1 MGEQTKFATKLGI
14 IATTVGSA
22 VGLGNIWRFPYEA
35 GMNGGG
41 AFLMVY
47 ILCVLILG
55 IPVMCAEFVIGRRS
69 KSDTVDAFRK
79 LAPGTRWHYIGY
91 IGILASVL
99 ILGYYM
105 VISGWTLEYLF
116 KAFTNDLAG
125 KTAAEFKAE
134 QNAFIQ
140 SDFRPLLWAYI
151 FLFINYIILS
161 RGVQKGIEKM
171 SNILMPLLF
180 VILVVFCVRSL
191 TLPGSSK
198 GLSFFLHPDFS
209 KITPQVIIR
218 AMGQAFFSLSLG
230 MGILI
235 TYSSYFNAKTHLIKT
250 ATTVA
255 LLDTSV
261 AILAGVIIF
270 PAMFACG
277 LNPATDSA
285 SVVGPDLVFVTLP
298 NVFNQMPV
306 STLWSVLFFL
316 LLTVAALTS
325 TVSLFE
331 VTVAFLIN
339 YMHMSRKK
347 ATRIMMLI
355 VAVLSTIF
363 SLSIGSWSQVR
374 ILGKT
379 IFDACDY
386 FSAIILLPVGGL
398 LISIFIG
405 WVLKRHISR
414 EELTNRNKLHEPLF
428 NAIFFSIKYI
438 APIIIILIFLSGF
451 GII

>member
-1 MGEQTKFATKLGI
+1 MGERAKFATKLGV

-41 AFLMVY
+41 AFLMIY

-55 IPVMCAEFVIGRRS
+55 VPVMCAEFIIGRKS
-69 KSDTVDAFRK
+69 KSDTVDAFKK
-79 LAPGTRWHYIGY
+79 LIPGSRWYYIGY
-91 IGILASVL
+91 IGILASIL

-116 KAFTNDLAG
+116 QAACNNLTG

-140 SDFRPLLWAYI
+140 NDFRPLLWIYI
-151 FLFINYIILS
+151 FLFINYIIIS
-161 RGVQKGIEKM
+161 KGVQKGIEKM
-171 SNILMPLLF
+171 SNILMPILF
-180 VILVVFCVRSL
+180 IILIVFCIRSL
-191 TLPGSSK
+191 TLPEANE
-198 GLSFFLHPDFS
+198 GLKFFLHPDFS
-209 KITPQVIIR
+209 KITPQVIVR

-235 TYSSYFNAKTHLIKT
+235 TYSSYFNNKTHLIKT
-250 ATTVA
+250 SGTVA
-255 LLDTSV
+255 ILDTTF

-270 PAMFACG
+270 PAVFSYGVDPVA
-277 LNPATDSA
+277 
-285 SVVGPDLVFVTLP
+285 GPDLVFVTLP

-306 STLWSVLFFL
+306 SALWSALFFL

-331 VTVAFLIN
+331 VAVAFFIN
-339 YMHMSRKK
+339 HMHLSRKK
-347 ATRIMMLI
+347 ATRTMMII
-355 VAVLSTIF
+355 VAILSTVC
-363 SLSIGSWSQVR
+363 SLSIGSWSHIR
-374 ILGKT
+374 IFGKT

-405 WVLKRHISR
+405 WILKRNISR

-428 NAIFFSIKYI
+428 NAIFFCIKYI

>member
-1 MGEQTKFATKLGI
+1 MGERAKFATKLGI

-41 AFLMVY
+41 AFLIIY
-47 ILCVLILG
+47 ILCVLVLG
-55 IPVMCAEFVIGRRS
+55 IPVMCAEFIIGRRS
-69 KSDTVDAFRK
+69 KTDTVDAYRK
-79 LAPGTRWHYIGY
+79 LAPGSRWHYIGY
-91 IGILASVL
+91 LGILASVL

-116 KAFTNDLAG
+116 RALTGDLTG

-134 QNAFIQ
+134 QTAFIQ
-140 SDFRPLLWAYI
+140 SDFRPLLWTYI
-151 FLFINYIILS
+151 FLFINYLILS

-180 VILVVFCVRSL
+180 VILIVFCVRSL
-191 TLPGSSK
+191 MLPGSDK
-198 GLSFFLHPDFS
+198 GLAFFLHPDFS

-230 MGILI
+230 MGILV
-235 TYSSYFNAKTHLIKT
+235 TYSSYFNTKTHLIKT
-250 ATTVA
+250 ASTVA
-255 LLDTSV
+255 ILDTTV

-270 PAMFACG
+270 PAVFSYG
-277 LNPATDSA
+277 LDPVA
-285 SVVGPDLVFVTLP
+285 GPDLVFVTLP
-298 NVFNQMPV
+298 NIFNQMPI
-306 STLWSVLFFL
+306 SMLWSGLFFL

-331 VTVAFLIN
+331 VAVAFLIN
-339 YMHMSRKK
+339 YMHMNRKK
-347 ATRIMMLI
+347 ATRVMLLV
-355 VAVLSTIF
+355 VALLSTIC
-363 SLSIGSWSQVR
+363 SLSIGSWSHVR
-374 ILGKT
+374 LFGKT

-386 FSAIILLPVGGL
+386 FSAIILLPVSGL
-398 LISIFIG
+398 LISIFVG
-405 WVLKRHISR
+405 WVLKRNISR

-428 NAIFFSIKYI
+428 SAIFFCIKYI

-451 GII
+451 NII

>member
-1 MGEQTKFATKLGI
+1 MP
-14 IATTVGSA
+14 SA
-22 VGLGNIWRFPYEA
+22 N
-35 GMNGGG
+35 
-41 AFLMVY
+41 
-47 ILCVLILG
+47 CV
-55 IPVMCAEFVIGRRS
+55 PA
-69 KSDTVDAFRK
+69 
-79 LAPGTRWHYIGY
+79 YIGY

-99 ILGYYM
+99 ILGYYL

-116 KAFTNDLAG
+116 RAITNDLAG
-125 KTAAEFKAE
+125 KTAAEFRAE

-140 SDFRPLLWAYI
+140 SDFRPLLWTYI

-180 VILVVFCVRSL
+180 VILLVFCVRSL
-191 TLPGSSK
+191 TLPGSSE

-235 TYSSYFNAKTHLIKT
+235 TYSSYFTAKTHLIKT

-255 LLDTSV
+255 ILDTSV
-261 AILAGVIIF
+261 AILSGIIIF
-270 PAMFACG
+270 PAVFSCG
-277 LNPATDSA
+277 LDPVA
-285 SVVGPDLVFVTLP
+285 GPDLVFVTLP

-306 STLWSVLFFL
+306 SALWSTLFFL

-331 VTVAFLIN
+331 VSIAFLIN
-339 YMHMSRKK
+339 YLNMSRKK
-347 ATRIMMLI
+347 ATRIMMLVI
-355 VAVLSTIF
+355 AVLSTVS
-363 SLSIGSWSQVR
+363 SLSIGSWSDIR
-374 ILGKT
+374 IFGKT
-379 IFDACDY
+379 LFDACDY

-405 WVLKRHISR
+405 WFLKKNISR

-428 NAIFFSIKYI
+428 SAIFFCIKYI